1 VLLLRALLRGG
12 LGILAL
18 RLEGCVVVVVLGLRL
33 DLALA
38 RGLGR
43 SAVGETLSL
52 LRGRSR
58 GCDLVSL
65 EEALVAFGTEKG
77 GSVGW

>member
-18 RLEGCVVVVVLGLRL
+18 RLEGRVVIIVLGLRL

-43 SAVGETLSL
+43 SAVGGTLSPL
-52 LRGRSR
+52 GGRSC
-58 GCDLVSL
+58 GCNLVCL

-77 GSVGW
+77 GQ